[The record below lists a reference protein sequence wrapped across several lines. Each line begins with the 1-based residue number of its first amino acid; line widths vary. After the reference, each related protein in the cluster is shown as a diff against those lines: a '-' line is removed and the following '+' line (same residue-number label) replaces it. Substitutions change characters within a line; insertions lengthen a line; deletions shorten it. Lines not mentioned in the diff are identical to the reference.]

1 MGQAASLFF
10 AGQPCCRAVVNDFE
24 CFFEDTMPGSPGRA
38 EIGTDEFLLGFWD
51 SDLQSTR
58 PRADT
63 KPTEELRGWEKK
75 QRAPLRYDMPHAY
88 EHVLSAS
95 WIHTSEGL

>member
-1 MGQAASLFF
+1 
-10 AGQPCCRAVVNDFE
+10 
-24 CFFEDTMPGSPGRA
+24 MPGSPGRA
-38 EIGTDEFLLGFWD
+38 GVGTDESLLGFWD

-63 KPTEELRGWEKK
+63 KPAEELRGWEKK
-75 QRAPLRYDMPHAY
+75 QRAPLRYDMPHAH

-95 WIHTSEGL
+95 WIHTSEGI